1 MIAEARCS
9 EKNILINILMNKLY
23 VTKPDFSKN
32 LSSQKR
38 IFKSELGTYLI
49 QFTDIDLA
57 DFELIFDYIIS
68 NCIQKEMPEPYEFMK
83 KYFEK
88 RNKSALKN
96 PYFCI
101 YINSFA
107 ANAMMSREFP
117 DIAIDNAMRLLNL
130 PEQNI
135 TGEMQQ
141 TEVLQKLKEIYLEGI
156 YQKRI
161 MIFSE
166 IAAITEYKKQ
176 YPKMSLL
183 KILYAMDKL
192 RLFMKEKPYYMNH
205 CQNICLA
212 PNIPLDDDM
221 TSSEAMELLAKEN
234 VRIYKTEQFKTID
247 EMLIFELVN
256 LANRDILIKICENCN
271 HLFIVTGRSDTKYCS
286 RIMKNEKK
294 PCTVLGAQKAFK
306 ENYINNTFKQMIDKY
321 RSNYKNQMAC
331 GKIDDEDYEDW
342 SKLAREKYLACR
354 KSDEN
359 SKRRQDFIAWLKL
372 DFYDAIGAPYKSI
385 GEKYANF
392 EK

>member
-23 VTKPDFSKN
+23 VTKSDFSKN
-32 LSSQKR
+32 LLSQKR
-38 IFKSELGTYLI
+38 IFKSELGRNLI
-49 QFTDIDLA
+49 DFTDIDLA
-57 DFELIFDYIIS
+57 DFEQIFDYIIS
-68 NCIQKEMPEPYEFMK
+68 NCIQEKMPEPYEFMK

-88 RNKSALKN
+88 RNKVALKN
-96 PYFCI
+96 PYYCI
-101 YINSFA
+101 YTNSFA

-117 DIAIDNAMRLLNL
+117 DIAIDNGMRLLNL
-130 PEQNI
+130 DDSYKI
-135 TGEMQQ
+135 DGMQQ

-166 IAAITEYKKQ
+166 ISAITEYKKQ
-176 YPKMSLL
+176 YPKMSLM
-183 KILYAMDKL
+183 KILYAMDRL
-192 RLFMKEKPYYMNH
+192 RLFMGEKPFYINR

-221 TSSEAMELLAKEN
+221 TSSEALTILAREN
-234 VRIYKTEQFKTID
+234 VRIYKTEQFKTSD
-247 EMLIFELVN
+247 EMIIFDLIN

-271 HLFIVTGRSDTKYCS
+271 RLFIVTGRSDTKYCR
-286 RIMKNEKK
+286 RIMTNEKK

-306 ENYINNTFKQMIDKY
+306 ENYFNNTFKQMVDKY
-321 RSNYKNQMAC
+321 RSKYKNQMAC
-331 GKIDDEDYEDW
+331 GKIDDEDYKLW

-354 KSDEN
+354 NLDEN
-359 SKRRQDFIAWLKL
+359 SKQRQDFIAWLKL

-385 GEKYANF
+385 SEKY
-392 EK
+392 ETI